1 MVAIPLI
8 NIDRLINL
16 SSQWDTSKQ
25 NRSSMILM
33 PFIVNNLMMHL
44 RCCSLL
50 KKMRVLPMSISER
63 FVSSNSA
70 VSGIDPDVYRIS
82 NFLRQRS
89 VCRYSFLNKFKK
101 PFLVYIFIFL
111 IIHNEKYFFIN
122 KSHLKFTFQIS
133 ICKDREKMNTK
144 SFFFKKKP
152 FSRNKIFHLRKFIF
166 LLLENARIF
175 ASFSKYLLF
184 IKI

>member
-1 MVAIPLI
+1 
-8 NIDRLINL
+8 
-16 SSQWDTSKQ
+16 
-25 NRSSMILM
+25 
-33 PFIVNNLMMHL
+33 
-44 RCCSLL
+44 
-50 KKMRVLPMSISER
+50 
-63 FVSSNSA
+63 
-70 VSGIDPDVYRIS
+70 
-82 NFLRQRS
+82 
-89 VCRYSFLNKFKK
+89 
-101 PFLVYIFIFL
+101 L

-152 FSRNKIFHLRKFIF
+152 FSRNKIFYLRKFIF